1 MEEIENL
8 LKLIPKNLSY
18 TEAEE
23 WAQKIFQTYCADVH
37 GSDIAFRLLVVD
49 LLKYSANVELGER
62 NANDF
67 KTGAGSFGVDQ
78 ATEFKAT
85 VGGFVLDQ
93 TREILR
99 TLQTVDVS
107 GLTKQY
113 KGFKETAEEIRHVN
127 FWRGVRHIGF
137 MAGVGIVIGFG
148 LWLWYFVQ
156 IRSMDK
162 KCESTR
168 VELAAFEEKRDALQY
183 LDVGVTWVA
192 GNPDW
197 FRLRLPSDAVIVDF
211 SELSNTVGQ
220 KSLVFQSPKAARKS
234 KLVPKQ

>member
-78 ATEFKAT
+78 AAEFMAT

-113 KGFKETAEEIRHVN
+113 KKFEEAARGMQLAKFLRGAIHVGAMIGIGLIVCLGCWIWNSTLSRERDKLREEVEVLKESKAN
-127 FWRGVRHIGF
+127 
-137 MAGVGIVIGFG
+137 
-148 LWLWYFVQ
+148 
-156 IRSMDK
+156 
-162 KCESTR
+162 
-168 VELAAFEEKRDALQY
+168 LAAHRITLGRIQGTSNNYRIILPPGGYFSSF
-183 LDVGVTWVA
+183 DVT
-192 GNPDW
+192 PDG
-197 FRLRLPSDAVIVDF
+197 RNSIETTMPR
-211 SELSNTVGQ
+211 
-220 KSLVFQSPKAARKS
+220 
-234 KLVPKQ
+234 